1 MKISSFKFAII
12 IILLQIVLSL
22 YLGLSLPDDAKV
34 PTHWNIKGEID
45 GWSGKWTATFLFPG
59 INLALLLLAVFFPV
73 LSPRFRKDPERF
85 QKILPSIISILVFF
99 FALIHIYSLLLAKDS
114 LQQAGNFILIAI
126 GLMFVL
132 LGNLLPKIPSNFY
145 MGVRLPWTLSSETV
159 WRKTH
164 RLAGCCFSLSGII
177 LMIVGFL
184 DRITGLAQIFL
195 TFAFLLMIFVPMLYA
210 FLIYKKEQKK

>member
-1 MKISSFKFAII
+1 MKIKDFKFAVII
-12 IILLQIVLSL
+12 VLIQIALSL

-45 GWSGKWTATFLFPG
+45 GWSGKWTASFLFPG

-114 LQQAGNFILIAI
+114 LPQAGNFILIAI

-164 RLAGCCFSLSGII
+164 RLAGWCFSISG
-177 LMIVGFL
+177 LTLLIVGL
-184 DRITGLAQIFL
+184 INKITVLAQIFL
-195 TFAFLLMIFVPMLYA
+195 LAAFILLVIIPILFAFFY
-210 FLIYKKEQKK
+210 YKREQ